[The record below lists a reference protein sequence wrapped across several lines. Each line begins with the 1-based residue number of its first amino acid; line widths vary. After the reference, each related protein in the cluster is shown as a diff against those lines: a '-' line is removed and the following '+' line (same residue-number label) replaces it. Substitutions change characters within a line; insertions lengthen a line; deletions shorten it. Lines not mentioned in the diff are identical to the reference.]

1 VIEVRNGRGPF
12 SRCSHKI
19 MIRWGLGVGSE
30 KIRNTDRALDDGGD
44 HSACPH
50 FCSGRLLRRPELR
63 PTLQA
68 GDVPETGNADIAGRC
83 GGTVRPSRAGSF
95 SERLWSQRS
104 SDRNAKKCRSSSRRQ
119 LNQRR
124 SNCLK
129 EGKEVREGS
138 RTLYTISYT
147 VDDASNEVSFDYDS
161 NKGTIIRVKNQ
172 EKVARRKDQD
182 S

>member
-1 VIEVRNGRGPF
+1 
-12 SRCSHKI
+12 
-19 MIRWGLGVGSE
+19 
-30 KIRNTDRALDDGGD
+30 
-44 HSACPH
+44 
-50 FCSGRLLRRPELR
+50 
-63 PTLQA
+63 
-68 GDVPETGNADIAGRC
+68 
-83 GGTVRPSRAGSF
+83 
-95 SERLWSQRS
+95 
-104 SDRNAKKCRSSSRRQ
+104 

>member
-1 VIEVRNGRGPF
+1 MGVGRWVGENQEYRQGPG
-12 SRCSHKI
+12 R
-19 MIRWGLGVGSE
+19 RWGSLCMP
-30 KIRNTDRALDDGGD
+30 AFLQW
-44 HSACPH
+44 
-50 FCSGRLLRRPELR
+50 LRRPELR

-68 GDVPETGNADIAGRC
+68 GDGPETGNADIAGRC

-95 SERLWSQRS
+95 SKRLWSQRS

-147 VDDASNEVSFDYDS
+147 VDDASNEVSFYYDS

-172 EKVARRKDQD
+172 ERVAWRKDQD